1 MGQQWTAMESNGLV
15 HYPLWRQK
23 TRDEDMAS
31 IIALRVSQVWPGSRE
46 DRGLVFFIERFQ
58 LM

>member
-1 MGQQWTAMESNGLV
+1 MV
-15 HYPLWRQK
+15 HYPLWRLK
-23 TRDEDMAS
+23 TRDEDMVGMAS